1 MKLKDAQKQKDKK
14 QEELFKQASLHN
26 CQIEEI
32 TKALADAKA
41 SNESLIEE
49 RWVKFSDKCSCL
61 PEFKS
66 KKSLAYFPNCAEV
79 CD

>member
-1 MKLKDAQKQKDKK
+1 MTQECRDVERELITTRDELMKLKDAQKQKDKK

-49 RWVKFSDKCSCL
+49 R
-61 PEFKS
+61 
-66 KKSLAYFPNCAEV
+66 
-79 CD
+79 

>member
-1 MKLKDAQKQKDKK
+1 MTQECRDAERELITTRDELKKLKDAQKQKDKK

-32 TKALADAKA
+32 TKALAVAKA

-49 RWVKFSDKCSCL
+49 R
-61 PEFKS
+61 
-66 KKSLAYFPNCAEV
+66 
-79 CD
+79 